1 MSRKHIHK
9 GRVID
14 VGTEEVTLP
23 TGVRVTLDVIKHPGA
38 ACVIPLDGD
47 RVTLI
52 RQWRHCAGGW
62 LWEAPAGTLNPG
74 ETPEQCAAREI
85 VEEAGVEAG
94 ELIHAGSI
102 FTAPGFTDE
111 KIHIF
116 IARALRPA
124 AKAPDEDEVIVEV
137 KQVPYA
143 ECLAMLARGDLQDAK
158 TIAGLLHAQRFIPG
172 TR

>member
-1 MSRKHIHK
+1 MRTQIFR

-23 TGVRVTLDVIKHPGA
+23 SGVHVTLDVIRHPGA
-38 ACVIPLDGD
+38 ALVVPLDGD

-62 LWEAPAGTLNPG
+62 LWECPAGTLNPG
-74 ETPEQCAAREI
+74 ETPEQCARREI
-85 VEEAGVEAG
+85 VEEAGVAAG
-94 ELIHAGSI
+94 ELHAAGFI
-102 FTAPGFTDE
+102 FVAPGYSDE

-116 IARALRPA
+116 IATALTPA
-124 AKAPDEDEVIVEV
+124 PVARDHDEVITDVRAFTFDET
-137 KQVPYA
+137 
-143 ECLAMLARGDLQDAK
+143 EAMVARGEITDAK
-158 TIAGLLHAQRFIPG
+158 TLAGLLHARRFIV